1 LIEPKGFRAFIA
13 QIEKEGGLKRIRRQV
28 SAKYE
33 AAGVLAAF
41 DPQPTLLE
49 NIRGYTTPVVGNV
62 YSTRLLFAKYFDIS
76 EHEVT
81 AHLLRALSNPVSVG
95 EPEKRGAPCQE
106 VVEETLDLPRQLPAL
121 LHTEG
126 DGGRYLTAAT
136 FCVRDPEY
144 GFNLSVHRLMLLED
158 EPRRMGIRIVPRDLY
173 TYLKRAKGEIEAVA
187 TIGNGLGYMVAAAT
201 TVPTGYDEL
210 GLANA
215 LERQVLVRALSVDLP
230 VPADSEFVLE
240 GRIVENP
247 SIKEGPFFDLTLTLD
262 AVRDQP
268 VFEVKR
274 LTHRAKPYYHEVLPG
289 LSEHRSLMGLPR
301 EVTVYSEVS
310 KVAECVDVRLTP
322 GGGCWLHGVV
332 KIRKKQEDDGLK
344 AIEAAFRGHGS
355 LKHVVIVDEDID
367 IDDPSQIEWAI
378 ATRFQAKHGL
388 VVIDDAVGSSL
399 DPSADRMTRKT
410 SKMGLDATIPHDKPK
425 EIFRRWGYQEVKR
438 DSYD

>member
-1 LIEPKGFRAFIA
+1 
-13 QIEKEGGLKRIRRQV
+13 
-28 SAKYE
+28 
-33 AAGVLAAF
+33 
-41 DPQPTLLE
+41 
-49 NIRGYTTPVVGNV
+49 
-62 YSTRLLFAKYFDIS
+62 
-76 EHEVT
+76 
-81 AHLLRALSNPVSVG
+81 
-95 EPEKRGAPCQE
+95 
-106 VVEETLDLPRQLPAL
+106 
-121 LHTEG
+121 
-126 DGGRYLTAAT
+126 
-136 FCVRDPEY
+136 
-144 GFNLSVHRLMLLED
+144 
-158 EPRRMGIRIVPRDLY
+158 
-173 TYLKRAKGEIEAVA
+173 
-187 TIGNGLGYMVAAAT
+187 
-201 TVPTGYDEL
+201 
-210 GLANA
+210 
-215 LERQVLVRALSVDLP
+215 
-230 VPADSEFVLE
+230 
-240 GRIVENP
+240 
-247 SIKEGPFFDLTLTLD
+247 
-262 AVRDQP
+262 
-268 VFEVKR
+268 
-274 LTHRAKPYYHEVLPG
+274 
-289 LSEHRSLMGLPR
+289 MGLPR